1 MRWCCLVAAAVLALL
16 FSPDLIHAQP
26 SVPNGTLRVAYRQ
39 LSNGELSKSVH
50 QLQLSC
56 WNGACSMTALTLNQ
70 CADFP
75 DGRFFYPQVERSSTR
90 EGNLSVR
97 SQGDTVLIAE
107 EKDAETTFRYRF
119 EYTIKLN
126 ERLQKELGLQF
137 NKFFGY
143 LTGFSG
149 AAVKD
154 STILGQVISWDLV
167 PLQGRFPRIKLDC
180 DVTLDGVPERA
191 K

>member
-1 MRWCCLVAAAVLALL
+1 MHWRCLVAVAVLMRL
-16 FSPDLIHAQP
+16 FSPNCTYAQP
-26 SVPNGTLRVAYRQ
+26 SVPNGTITVAYRQ
-39 LSNGELSKSVH
+39 LSNGELSKSVY

-56 WNGACSMTALTLNQ
+56 WDGACSMTTLTLNL
-70 CADFP
+70 CTDLH
-75 DGRFFYPQVERSSTR
+75 DGRFFYPKVERSSTH

-97 SQGDTVLIAE
+97 PQGDTVLIAE
-107 EKDAETTFRYRF
+107 EKSSETTFHHRF
-119 EYTIKLN
+119 EYTIKSD
-126 ERLQKELGLQF
+126 ERLQKGLGLRS
-137 NKFFGY
+137 NKFFGN

-149 AAVKD
+149 AAVKN

-191 K
+191 R